1 MVLKSICGNPI
12 FLSSFSQAEK
22 WNKIKLVIS
31 KEEVEHAYQE
41 AMLNMATLNRT
52 GNRITV
58 NDSHDEY
65 VLNCT

>member
-1 MVLKSICGNPI
+1 MVVFVFFFFLFDFQ
-12 FLSSFSQAEK
+12 FLSSFSQPEK

-52 GNRITV
+52 GNMAEI
-58 NDSHDEY
+58 D
-65 VLNCT
+65 